1 MKWLSI
7 LGILV
12 ITILIILYE
21 WPKLKK
27 NQKKEKKAFAV
38 LLLTSVTLSIV
49 LLYFPDIPGPTELID
64 TIFKPFGN
72 LLSNL

>member
-7 LGILV
+7 LGIL
-12 ITILIILYE
+12 IIAILITLYE
-21 WPKLKK
+21 WPKFKK
-27 NQKKEKKAFAV
+27 NQNKEKKAFAV

-64 TIFKPFGN
+64 TIFKPFGD